1 MKMQSS
7 KLMKWVTVFVIFF
20 GIVNMLIMLFQ
31 AEAALGIWS
40 GEALAKWDKTILWLQ
55 MSILAGRTIF
65 GLALNVL
72 AMLFML
78 NSIRFIRRSEFFSK
92 CNEFVLWWSVPV
104 YFIFSFCSGNMDIVY
119 GVRYLNVNSDTFFV
133 SLLLVGIALIY
144 SAGVRLSEEN
154 RLTV

>member
-20 GIVNMLIMLFQ
+20 GIFNMLIMLFQ

-40 GEALAKWDKTILWLQ
+40 EEALAKWDETILWLQ
-55 MSILAGRTIF
+55 MSILVGRTIF

>member
-20 GIVNMLIMLFQ
+20 GIFNMLIMLFQ

-40 GEALAKWDKTILWLQ
+40 EEALAKWDETILWLQ
-55 MSILAGRTIF
+55 MSILAARTIF

-104 YFIFSFCSGNMDIVY
+104 YFIFSFCSGNMHIVY

>member
-7 KLMKWVTVFVIFF
+7 KLMKWVTVLVIFF
-20 GIVNMLIMLFQ
+20 GIFNMLIMLFQ

-40 GEALAKWDKTILWLQ
+40 GEALAKWDETILWLQ